1 MALYN
6 HIKDNWRHALHVNDR
21 NLMKIWKD
29 GLEIFIE
36 LSGDEMGGHVFIDV
50 LVKSAKTKLK
60 TLELVND
67 HVLSQIEHLCSVAQ
81 GCQGVALVRGV
92 LRPKVVKNL
101 VLCKNRKN
109 QIVLVEDLKQEL
121 VQDLK
126 QELLVENFELSQ
138 CVHTWPQVDVPLDDP
153 DYLSISMD
161 DTVTSLLGELQTLE
175 VLDRHFRHLKNAEM
189 DVDNFHVD
197 NMSMENAKDV
207 FQSGTKS
214 LDAMPQ
220 SSLRQ
225 NSSTI
230 SNNLEHHDISNMD
243 FVAEIRAMP
252 NKIID
257 GFKQEI
263 QAMEK
268 RLDNR
273 IVHTCEEIRVI
284 GQTLY
289 GKVTMKVDGIMNLIL
304 QLDQRQVPCN
314 FYFTTPGTKRNRQL
328 IMKMLSGMEIVH
340 LHLLCEH
347 VDGIH
352 VVERQK
358 GVEIKLSPSVTREK
372 INHLIMASLTVLS
385 LLVKVGA
392 HVTAGIGNMIPDIGQ
407 FIALTCD
414 TQSLNDYLPN
424 SNGSNHQS
432 IIPNLP
438 TSSDA
443 LMAMQGDGKKAAEQW
458 LVNLLKGKEILD
470 LFSLRRVKYVKIT
483 SCNEGYPI
491 RWVCEQHWKEGRE
504 RGTLENCPF
513 KM

>member
-1 MALYN
+1 
-6 HIKDNWRHALHVNDR
+6 
-21 NLMKIWKD
+21 MKICAN
-29 GLEIFIE
+29 GLEIFVE

-50 LVKSAKTKLK
+50 LVKSAKPKLT
-60 TLELVND
+60 TLQFVND

-121 VQDLK
+121 VQELK

-138 CVHTWPQVDVPLDDP
+138 CVHTWPEVDVPLDDR
-153 DYLSISMD
+153 DHLGTSMD
-161 DTVTSLLGELQTLE
+161 DKVTSLLGELQTLE
-175 VLDRHFRHLKNAEM
+175 VLDRHFRHLKNVEM
-189 DVDNFHVD
+189 DVDNFHVA
-197 NMSMENAKDV
+197 NMSTENGRNV
-207 FQSGTKS
+207 FQSANEN

-220 SSLRQ
+220 GSFHQ
-225 NSSTI
+225 NSSKI
-230 SNNLEHHDISNMD
+230 SKNLEHCDISNMD
-243 FVAEIRAMP
+243 VVAEIRAMK
-252 NKIID
+252 NTIID
-257 GFKQEI
+257 GVRQEL

-268 RLDNR
+268 RLENR
-273 IVHTCEEIRVI
+273 IIHTCEEIRGM

-289 GKVTMKVDGIMNLIL
+289 EKVTMKVDGIMNLIL

-328 IMKMLSGMEIVH
+328 IMKVLSGMEIVH

-352 VVERQK
+352 VVEKQK
-358 GVEIKLSPSVTREK
+358 GVEIKLSPSVTRDK
-372 INHLIMASLTVLS
+372 INRLIMASLTLLS

-392 HVTAGIGNMIPDIGQ
+392 HVTVGIGNMIPDIGQ
-407 FIALTCD
+407 ILALTCD
-414 TQSLNDYLPN
+414 TQSLNDYLPD
-424 SNGSNHQS
+424 SIGRNHQS
-432 IIPNLP
+432 TIRNLL

-443 LMAMQGDGKKAAEQW
+443 QMAMQGNGKKAAEQW

-470 LFSLRRVKYVKIT
+470 LFSLRRVKYVKIRN
-483 SCNEGYPI
+483 CDEGYPI
-491 RWVCEQHWKEGRE
+491 RWVCEHHWKEGIE
-504 RGTLENCPF
+504 RGIMEDCAF
-513 KM
+513 KPT